1 MLKLQETII
10 SVIKKVHEHRLLY
23 EKNEEAVKQHLI
35 GEIFRTL
42 GWDWENPREVRPEER
57 TEDGRADYALVLED
71 KVVAYVEAKN
81 LGINVLRNERAL
93 RQLARYCFSRGVK
106 YGIITNGGQWKV
118 VKAFEENSTLED
130 RILLRIDLLNEPLE
144 RVTLKL
150 SFLSK
155 NKITKLEDYSLYLK
169 AFTWGF
175 ENLKKSYPKDFLI
188 SYLTGSIKSNFLLL
202 DHLDGSEVP
211 KGLYVYDN
219 GWKGVP
225 LIEKNLKGV
234 LLSLLLYLSE
244 KASKKERN
252 EILIAYKQLRNVPL
266 SKDKIMLLLRELEKE
281 KGVKIGLEI

>member
-10 SVIKKVHEHRLLY
+10 SVIKKVREHRLLY

-57 TEDGRADYALVLED
+57 TEEGRADYALVLED
-71 KVVAYVEAKN
+71 KIVAYVEAKN
-81 LGINVLRNERAL
+81 LGINVLRNERVL
-93 RQLARYCFSRGVK
+93 RQLAGYCFSRGVK
-106 YGIITNGGQWKV
+106 YGIITNGTQWKV

-144 RVTLKL
+144 RATLKL

-155 NKITKLEDYSLYLK
+155 NKITKLEDYSLYLE

-175 ENLKKSYPKDFLI
+175 ENLKKSYPKDFLL
-188 SYLTGSIKSNFLLL
+188 SYLTSSIKSNFLLL
-202 DHLDGSEVP
+202 DHLDGSEIP

-234 LLSLLLYLSE
+234 LLSLLLYLAE
-244 KASKKERN
+244 KASKKEKN
-252 EILIAYKQLRNVPL
+252 EILIAYKQLRNIPL
-266 SKDKIMLLLRELEKE
+266 SKDQIMLLLRELEKE